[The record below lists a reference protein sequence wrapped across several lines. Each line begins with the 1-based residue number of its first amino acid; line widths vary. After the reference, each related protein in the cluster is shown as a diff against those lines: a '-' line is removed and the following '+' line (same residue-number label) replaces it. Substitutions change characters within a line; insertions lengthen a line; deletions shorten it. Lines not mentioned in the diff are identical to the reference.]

1 VSFLIQWPKTI
12 PAGSVSN
19 EIVHQMDLFSTIAG
33 ITGGRVPDD
42 RVLDSIDM
50 TDFFKGKTNKS
61 GRESVVV
68 YNGGEVYGV
77 KWRDWKMMIK
87 EIDGMGDLNAPSAL
101 PSFYNLLQDPK
112 EMHPLRLAPANL
124 WIRYP
129 ASQVL
134 IDHAV
139 SLKKEPPIPEGTPD
153 PYTPK
158 Q

>member
-1 VSFLIQWPKTI
+1 MKLSRCLLLLFLVGVSLSATAQ
-12 PAGSVSN
+12 
-19 EIVHQMDLFSTIAG
+19 VHAAEK
-33 ITGGRVPDD
+33 PN
-42 RVLDSIDM
+42 IDM
-50 TDFFKGKTNKS
+50 TDFFMGKTNKS

-68 YNGGEVYGV
+68 YNGGAVYGV

-153 PYTPK
+153 PYTPN